1 MRVLDARGEEVGKVQ
16 FVHMGDPEAVT
27 TEGNEDRPTDLM
39 GRLAFVRQDCLRD
52 TDRYASSEQ
61 VREVS
66 GDTVRLGVAGK
77 QLPVQE

>member
-1 MRVLDARGEEVGKVQ
+1 MALGQR
-16 FVHMGDPEAVT
+16 EAQQVA
-27 TEGNEDRPTDLM
+27 L
-39 GRLAFVRQDCLRD
+39 
-52 TDRYASSEQ
+52 ASSEQ